1 MGVSIDF
8 NKGISVIRNYPGG
21 SNAVTILCMD
31 DHGTFYRKYAL
42 GSDVEKLWQQILW
55 IEDNKDRLPLP
66 RIIKKEKTESYCFYD
81 MEYVSHS
88 AGLFEY
94 SHSMPTD
101 QTWNIIRN
109 VLKKSEEALYRT
121 GRVFADQATVHRYC
135 EEKIRRNID
144 FMRKSFLLKDL
155 MNYEV
160 LVINGKE
167 YPNLSHYS
175 RILSED
181 NLQEV
186 FSRDRYCGIHGDLT
200 TENIICTRN
209 EQGEEDFYLIDPNTG
224 NIHNSANL
232 DYAKILQSVHGEYE
246 FIKTA
251 KEVSASG
258 NRICF
263 SYTHSIVYAELNRMF
278 KDYLEENF
286 DRDEVRSIYLH
297 EIVHW
302 LRLMPY
308 KLKNEPDRA
317 PAFYAKMLV
326 VMDEVAQMFY
336 GGKE

>member
-1 MGVSIDF
+1 MEGSIDF

-42 GSDVEKLWQQILW
+42 GSDVGKLWQQIQW
-55 IEDNKDRLPLP
+55 IEDHKECLPLP
-66 RIIKKEKTESYCFYD
+66 RVIRKDKSESYCFYD

-88 AGLFEY
+88 VGLFEY
-94 SHSMPTD
+94 AHSMQTD
-101 QTWNIIRN
+101 QTWNIIKN
-109 VLKKSEEALYRT
+109 VLERSEEALYRT
-121 GRVFADQATVHRYC
+121 DRVIADRVTVHRYC

-144 FMRKSFLLKDL
+144 IMRKSFLLKDL
-155 MNYEV
+155 MNYNV
-160 LVINGKE
+160 LIINGKE

-175 RILSED
+175 WMLSED
-181 NLQEV
+181 NLQEM
-186 FSRDRYCGIHGDLT
+186 FSKDRYCEIHGDLT
-200 TENIICTRN
+200 MENIICTRN

-232 DYAKILQSVHGEYE
+232 DYAKLLQSVHGEYE

-251 KEVSASG
+251 KDVTVSG
-258 NRICF
+258 NQIHF
-263 SYTHSIVYAELNRMF
+263 SYTHSMVYAELNRML
-278 KDYLEENF
+278 KDYLDEIF
-286 DRDEVRSIYLH
+286 DWNTVRSIYLH

-308 KLKNEPDRA
+308 KLQNEPDKA
-317 PAFYAKMLV
+317 PAFYGKMLV
-326 VMDEVAQMFY
+326 VMDEVMHMFY